1 MRGWI
6 DRVVVPQEGRSTWFA
21 VVIVCAGFALC
32 YGVTAMFGS
41 HLVSTTWYVPFVLLA
56 AARFRYVGA
65 LVASVV
71 AMLLSGPL
79 RPAVDAASVQQPPV
93 WIGRGLVFALVGVV
107 TAALIDRIVADRERE
122 LGLAE
127 QERDFA
133 IRQAAVI
140 ATVSHEFRTPL
151 TVITGVA
158 RTLEVHG
165 MVTGEGES
173 LLTGLMD
180 AARRLTDLV
189 NTVGAVMDGSPD
201 QTFVRLE
208 PIVLRDVMDHVLDHL
223 GVRDPRNRVSVDIDP
238 DAEIFISDREL
249 LSQLMRHV
257 IENAVKFSPADQQVE
272 VRVHR
277 EDGRLEVRVADRGP
291 GIDETLL
298 RSPLPFTQGDPSMT
312 RTTQGLGTRAL
323 RRRAARRRA
332 RRDDQVRTSR
342 RRRDRGDRRGRGPGH
357 VPPVG
362 RRGAPL
368 RDRLT
373 RPYPASGG
381 LGRLDVPRR

>member
-1 MRGWI
+1 VEDPFDTQRSDAPLRGWI

-56 AARFRYVGA
+56 AARFRYIGA
-65 LVASVV
+65 LIASVV
-71 AMLLSGPL
+71 AMVVSGPF
-79 RPAVDAASVQQPPV
+79 RPAADAASVQQPPV

-107 TAALIDRIVADRERE
+107 TAALIDRIVSHRERE

-223 GVRDPRNRVSVDIDP
+223 GVRDPRNRVAVHIDP
-238 DAEIFISDREL
+238 HAEIFISDREL

-272 VRVHR
+272 VLVRR
-277 EDGRLEVRVADRGP
+277 EEGRLEVRVADRGP

-312 RTTQGLGTRAL
+312 RTTQGLGLGLFA
-323 RRRAARRRA
+323 AARLAAVLDGTIRFEPRA
-332 RRDDQVRTSR
+332 GGGTEATVELAAPDTSHPSA
-342 RRRDRGDRRGRGPGH
+342 DM
-357 VPPVG
+357 VPHS
-362 RRGAPL
+362 
-368 RDRLT
+368 
-373 RPYPASGG
+373 ASA
-381 LGRLDVPRR
+381 

>member
-1 MRGWI
+1 M
-6 DRVVVPQEGRSTWFA
+6 PQEGHSTWFA
-21 VVIVCAGFALC
+21 VVIACAGFGLC

-41 HLVSTTWYVPFVLLA
+41 HLVAATWYVPFVLLA
-56 AARFRYVGA
+56 AARFRYAGA
-65 LVASVV
+65 VVASAI

-93 WIGRGLVFALVGVV
+93 WIGRGLVFALVGAV
-107 TAALIDRIVADRERE
+107 TAALIDRIVAHRERE

-133 IRQAAVI
+133 VRQAAVI

-223 GVRDPRNRVSVDIDP
+223 GVRDPRNRVSVHIDP
-238 DAEIFISDREL
+238 HAEIFISDREL
-249 LSQLMRHV
+249 LSQLLRHV
-257 IENAVKFSPADQQVE
+257 IENAVKFSPADQEVE
-272 VRVHR
+272 VRVRR

-312 RTTQGLGTRAL
+312 RTTQGLGLGLFA
-323 RRRAARRRA
+323 AARLAAVLDGTIRFEPRA
-332 RRDDQVRTSR
+332 GGGTEAIVELAAPDTSHPSA
-342 RRRDRGDRRGRGPGH
+342 D
-357 VPPVG
+357 VV
-362 RRGAPL
+362 APL

-373 RPYPASGG
+373 QPSRASGG

>member
-1 MRGWI
+1 
-6 DRVVVPQEGRSTWFA
+6 
-21 VVIVCAGFALC
+21 
-32 YGVTAMFGS
+32 
-41 HLVSTTWYVPFVLLA
+41 
-56 AARFRYVGA
+56 
-65 LVASVV
+65 
-71 AMLLSGPL
+71 MLLSGPM
-79 RPAVDAASVQQPPV
+79 RPAVDAATVQQPPV

-107 TAALIDRIVADRERE
+107 TAALIDRIVAQRERE

-208 PIVLRDVMDHVLDHL
+208 PIVLRDVVDHVLDHL
-223 GVRDPRNRVSVDIDP
+223 GVRDPRNRVSVHDRPQRRDLHLGP
-238 DAEIFISDREL
+238 GAAQSAAAACDRE
-249 LSQLMRHV
+249 RG
-257 IENAVKFSPADQQVE
+257 E
-272 VRVHR
+272 VLAHR
-277 EDGRLEVRVADRGP
+277 S
-291 GIDETLL
+291 T
-298 RSPLPFTQGDPSMT
+298 
-312 RTTQGLGTRAL
+312 
-323 RRRAARRRA
+323 
-332 RRDDQVRTSR
+332 
-342 RRRDRGDRRGRGPGH
+342 GRGPCAPSGW
-357 VPPVG
+357 PAGGAG
-362 RRGAPL
+362 RRPRS
-368 RDRLT
+368 RDRRHVAAGPPCRSRRAT
-373 RPYPASGG
+373 R
-381 LGRLDVPRR
+381 R